1 VVVSGLGTDNA
12 AANAPISR
20 TNITTAMMFLVACDG
35 LGGCG
40 GVVGGVGR
48 GAVIDVPQCIQNF
61 IPDGISLPH
70 LEQNGITV
78 TDPSA

>member
-1 VVVSGLGTDNA
+1 
-12 AANAPISR
+12 
-20 TNITTAMMFLVACDG
+20 MMFLVACDG